1 MAVDFWKVV
10 WEQRSRIIAMLTRE
24 EEMNRSLSLPQTKC
38 HCYWPSTPYQTTAY
52 GPLKVTLLTETRLT
66 VSSSE
71 DVIII
76 RQLTISHTSSPAG
89 TSARIITHLQ
99 YTGWCLI
106 TPSDALRERV
116 CGGPAREGI
125 DAATAAKDTEVSPMI
140 VHCSAGCGRSGAF
153 CTIDTVMRKM
163 AGLDRLDGGEGTKT
177 DDEEQEEARRATE
190 AEGVVD
196 LLYETVERFRE
207 QRVSMVQ
214 TLRQYVFCY
223 EAVMW

>member
-1 MAVDFWKVV
+1 MISIFRTLYLIVTFFTSDQVPLLLA
-10 WEQRSRIIAMLTRE
+10 QY
-24 EEMNRSLSLPQTKC
+24 SLPNDRLRS
-38 HCYWPSTPYQTTAY
+38 PESD
-52 GPLKVTLLTETRLT
+52 LLTETRLT

-89 TSARIITHLQ
+89 TSARTITHLQ
-99 YTGWCLI
+99 YTGWQDFAVPDNPVGCLRLVHL
-106 TPSDALRERV
+106 TNQAQTLYEKESAEDQREKEN
-116 CGGPAREGI
+116 EGI
-125 DAATAAKDTEVSPMI
+125 DPATAAKDTEVGPMI
-140 VHCSAGCGRSGAF
+140 VHCSAGCGRSGAL
-153 CTIDTVMRKM
+153 CTIDTV
-163 AGLDRLDGGEGTKT
+163 DGGEGTET

>member
-1 MAVDFWKVV
+1 M
-10 WEQRSRIIAMLTRE
+10 
-24 EEMNRSLSLPQTKC
+24 
-38 HCYWPSTPYQTTAY
+38 
-52 GPLKVTLLTETRLT
+52 TLLTETRLT

-89 TSARIITHLQ
+89 TSARTITHMQ
-99 YTGWCLI
+99 YTGWQDFSVPDDPVGCLRLVHL
-106 TPSDALRERV
+106 TNQAQTLYERESAEDQREREN
-116 CGGPAREGI
+116 EGV
-125 DAATAAKDTEVSPMI
+125 DAATAAKEAEVGPMI

-163 AGLDRLDGGEGTKT
+163 AGLDRLDGGEGTET
-177 DDEEQEEARRATE
+177 EDEEEEARRATE
-190 AEGVVD
+190 AEGTVD

-223 EAVMW
+223 EAVMWWTLGYGSAKEEAGEGLAIEMGEE